1 MDYGLKVSKLGDDVG
16 TATLNRDLQFT
27 SKFSGLKLYQA
38 GTASF
43 TTDGFGNGSAVIDHD
58 LGFAPAYFVWR
69 KLTAQNTQLSGTT
82 TYPNS
87 YIPVGV
93 PSVWENITYSSKG
106 FGGYIHSYTDSSSLY
121 IIANEADSSTN
132 YIFKYYYLVDLANE
146 YSGTMASITTADY
159 GFKVSKEGVDVK
171 TAKEYE
177 LGYSSKYKA
186 LQYYDV
192 STKIGTMVLP
202 NATASIVDT
211 DVTGGTY
218 IDFLHG
224 LGYAPFYMAYYQNAT
239 SSDVYEIPDYSFSRT
254 TGKTFELVSSFCDS
268 TRVRLSWWKTAYMNA
283 YGVPTNDL
291 GGTVYVKLMVFTE
304 NLAGTAL

>member
-69 KLTAQNTQLSGTT
+69 KLTAQNTELSGTT

-121 IIANEADSSTN
+121 IIANEANSSTN

-159 GFKVSKEGVDVK
+159 GFKVSKDGVDVK

-192 STKIGTMVLP
+192 NSQTASLTLP
-202 NATASIVDT
+202 FATASVIDT
-211 DVTGGTY
+211 PVTGGVY
-218 IDFLHG
+218 HDFEHG
-224 LGYAPFYMAYYQNAT
+224 LGYPPFYLAYYGD
-239 SSDVYEIPDYSFSRT
+239 SVEIPDYNFSRT
-254 TGKTFELVSSFCDS
+254 TGNTFELISSFCDS
-268 TRVRLSWWKTAYMNA
+268 TRIRISWWNA
-283 YGVPTNDL
+283 SYINIFGEALNPL
-291 GGTVYVKLMVFTE
+291 GGTLNVKVMVFTE
-304 NLAGTAL
+304 NLASTAL